1 MFGHGINLNHL
12 GVICIPIKIEMCLV
26 MGVIPCTSK
35 KKHPLFNLAWKVLG
49 HKCKVA
55 H

>member
-35 KKHPLFNLAWKVLG
+35 NIHCSTLHGRCLVISVK
-49 HKCKVA
+49 
-55 H
+55 